1 MAADYRFSSDTAEL
15 DRARVHRW
23 ISTETYWAPGRS
35 RARQDAAIDGSTNF
49 GVYDMESGEQ
59 LAYAR
64 AVTDGVTFAWL
75 CDVFVD
81 STMRGRGIG
90 AILIAGIID
99 YLEPLDLRRIALST
113 GDAHGLYAKF
123 GFEELTSPASWME
136 RIGNLSA

>member
-1 MAADYRFSSDTAEL
+1 
-15 DRARVHRW
+15 
-23 ISTETYWAPGRS
+23 
-35 RARQDAAIDGSTNF
+35 
-49 GVYDMESGEQ
+49 
-59 LAYAR
+59 
-64 AVTDGVTFAWL
+64 VTFAWL